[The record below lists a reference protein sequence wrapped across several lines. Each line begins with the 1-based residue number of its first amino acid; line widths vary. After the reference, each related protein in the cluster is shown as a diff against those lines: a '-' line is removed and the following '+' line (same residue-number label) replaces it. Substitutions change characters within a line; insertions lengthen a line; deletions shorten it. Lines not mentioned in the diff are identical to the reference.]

1 MSDLPS
7 LEQWQLLAAVVDAG
21 GFAQAADQLCKSQSA
36 VSYGIKQL
44 QAQVGV
50 PLLRMDGRK
59 AVLSDEGE
67 LLLKRARALL
77 QQADDLQQF
86 AARISQHQPKL
97 IVSVESL
104 LPLSVVSSAL
114 AEVLERYPDT
124 HIELDLTVLS
134 GGVESLLARRVD
146 LAVVAELPPGFIGS
160 TFIDIPLVLVAA
172 PQHALVAKAKQQ
184 VLSFNDLV
192 RERQVVIR
200 DSGLKRNRDA
210 GWLGAQRRI
219 TVSSLAASL
228 QMVSSGLGFAWLP
241 RYTIARELE
250 QGVLVELPLNVGAE
264 RRVPLFVV
272 HTEPAAVPPAQALL
286 AQAIVRHAQRLR

>member
-1 MSDLPS
+1 MGDLPS

-59 AVLSDEGE
+59 AVLTDEGE

-241 RYTIARELE
+241 RYAIARELE

-272 HTEPAAVPPAQALL
+272 HTEPEAVPPAQALL
-286 AQAIVRHAQRLR
+286 AQAIVRHAQRLL